1 MKFTKRIAGISQ
13 KQKPFN
19 LILLGDPAS
28 GKGTQAARLTKQYH
42 FFDLDMGRELRKP
55 AVRAQFN
62 YAKTTAVGH
71 LTPTA
76 IVRGIF
82 KEVIGAV
89 PSDKGILFNGTP
101 KMINEAKLVS
111 RLLKENGRSAPLVI
125 YLNISIAETVRRMTK
140 RVEKIDGKLVKR
152 DDDTARALRNRQKY
166 YKEQISRVVAFFGER
181 YTVKKISGM
190 GTEAAVGEKIEA
202 VINKYLTHLAKT
214 HGTANSG
221 RN

>member
-1 MKFTKRIAGISQ
+1 MKPNAAHTSQ
-13 KQKPFN
+13 KQKPLN
-19 LILLGDPAS
+19 LILLGNPAS
-28 GKGTQAARLTKQYH
+28 GKGTQAARLTKKYH

-55 AVRAQFN
+55 TVRAQFD

-111 RLLKENGRSAPLVI
+111 RLLKQNDRSAPFVI
-125 YLNISIAETVRRMTK
+125 YLDVPVAETMRRMAK
-140 RVEKIDGKLVKR
+140 RVEKINGKLVKR
-152 DDDTARALRNRQKY
+152 DDDTVHALRNRQKY
-166 YKEQISRVVAFFGER
+166 YKAQITRVIAFFGER

-190 GTEAAVGEKIEA
+190 GTEAAVAKKIEA
-202 VINKYLTHLAKT
+202 AIKKYLKDLEIS
-214 HGTANSG
+214 HGTKNSG
-221 RN
+221 RD

>member
-1 MKFTKRIAGISQ
+1 M
-13 KQKPFN
+13 
-19 LILLGDPAS
+19 
-28 GKGTQAARLTKQYH
+28 RLVKKYH
-42 FFDLDMGRELRKP
+42 FYNLDMGREIRKP
-55 AVRAQFN
+55 SVRAQFD

-111 RLLKENGRSAPLVI
+111 RLLTQNDRSVPLVI
-125 YLNISIAETVRRMTK
+125 YLDVPITETMRRMVK
-140 RVEKIDGKLVKR
+140 RVEKVGGKLVKR
-152 DDDTARALRNRQKY
+152 DDDTAHALRNRQKY
-166 YKEQISRVVAFFGER
+166 YKVQIARVVAFFGER

-190 GTEAAVGEKIEA
+190 GTETAVAKKIEA
-202 VINKYLTHLAKT
+202 AIKKYIIFLEAS
-214 HGTANSG
+214 HGTKNFG

>member
-1 MKFTKRIAGISQ
+1 MKFAAHPSQ

-19 LILLGDPAS
+19 LILLGNPAS
-28 GKGTQAARLTKQYH
+28 GKGTQAARLTKKYH
-42 FFDLDMGRELRKP
+42 FFDLDMGREVRTP
-55 AVRAQFN
+55 TVRAQFD

-111 RLLKENGRSAPLVI
+111 RLLTQNDRSAPLVI
-125 YLNISIAETVRRMTK
+125 YLDIPIAETMRRMAK
-140 RVEKIDGKLVKR
+140 RVEKIDGKLIKR
-152 DDDTARALRNRQKY
+152 DDDTVLALRNRQKY
-166 YKEQISRVVAFFGER
+166 YTSQIAQVIAFFGER

-190 GTEAAVGEKIEA
+190 GTEAAVAKKIEA
-202 VINKYLTHLAKT
+202 AIKKY
-214 HGTANSG
+214 GTKNSG
-221 RN
+221 RD

>member
-1 MKFTKRIAGISQ
+1 MKSASHASQ

-19 LILLGDPAS
+19 LILLGNPAS
-28 GKGTQAARLTKQYH
+28 GKGTQAVRLVKKYH
-42 FFDLDMGRELRKP
+42 FFDLDMGREIRKP
-55 AVRAQFN
+55 TIRAQFD

-89 PSDKGILFNGTP
+89 PGNRGILFNGTP

-111 RLLKENGRSAPLVI
+111 RLLKQNGRSAPLVI
-125 YLNISIAETVRRMTK
+125 YLEIPVSETVRRMTK

-152 DDDTARALRNRQKY
+152 DDDTVRALRNRQKY
-166 YKEQISRVVAFFGER
+166 YKAQITQVIAFFGER
-181 YTVKKISGM
+181 YTVKRISGM
-190 GTEAAVGEKIEA
+190 GTEAAVAKKIEA
-202 VINKYLTHLAKT
+202 AIKNYGIT
-214 HGTANSG
+214 NSG

>member
-1 MKFTKRIAGISQ
+1 MKTASKN
-13 KQKPFN
+13 KKPFN
-19 LILLGDPAS
+19 LIILGNPAS
-28 GKGTQAARLTKQYH
+28 GKGTQAARLTKKYH
-42 FFDLDMGRELRKP
+42 FFDLDMGREVRKP
-55 AVRAQFN
+55 TVRAQFN
-62 YAKTTAVGH
+62 YAKTTAIGH

-89 PSDKGILFNGTP
+89 PRNKGILFNGTP

-111 RLLKENGRSAPLVI
+111 RLLKQNHRSAPLVI
-125 YLNISIAETVRRMTK
+125 YLDIPIAETVRRMAK

-166 YKEQISRVVAFFGER
+166 YKAQIALVVAFFGER

-190 GTEAAVGEKIEA
+190 GTEAAVEKKIKA
-202 VINKYLTHLAKT
+202 AIRQYLATTK
-214 HGTANSG
+214 
-221 RN
+221 

>member
-1 MKFTKRIAGISQ
+1 MKPTVAHASQ
-13 KQKPFN
+13 KEKPFN
-19 LILLGDPAS
+19 LILLGNPAS
-28 GKGTQAARLTKQYH
+28 GKGTQAARLTKKYH
-42 FFDLDMGRELRKP
+42 FFDLDMGREVRKP
-55 AVRAQFN
+55 SVRAQFD

-111 RLLKENGRSAPLVI
+111 RLLKQNDRSAPLVI
-125 YLNISIAETVRRMTK
+125 YLDIPIAETVCRMTK
-140 RVEKIDGKLVKR
+140 RVEKINGKMVKR

-166 YKEQISRVVAFFGER
+166 YKVQIARVVAFFGER
-181 YTVKKISGM
+181 YTVKRISGM
-190 GTEAAVGEKIEA
+190 GTETAVGKKIEA
-202 VINKYLTHLAKT
+202 AIKKYLKDLAKQY
-214 HGTANSG
+214 GTTNSG

>member
-1 MKFTKRIAGISQ
+1 MKVAPE
-13 KQKPFN
+13 PFN

-28 GKGTQAARLTKQYH
+28 GKGTQAAWLAKQYH

-55 AVRAQFN
+55 SVRSQFDF
-62 YAKTTAVGH
+62 AKTTAVGK

-82 KEVIGAV
+82 KHIIHTV
-89 PSDKGILFNGTP
+89 PMSKGILFNGTP

-111 RLLKENGRSAPLVI
+111 RLLKENKRSAPLVI
-125 YLNISIAETVRRMTK
+125 YLNISTREMIKRTELRREY
-140 RVEKIDGKLVKR
+140 VAGKLVKR
-152 DDDTARALRNRQKY
+152 DDDSARALRNRQKY
-166 YKEQISRVVAFFGER
+166 YKEQISRVVAFFGQR

-190 GTEAAVGEKIEA
+190 GTEAAVAKKIE
-202 VINKYLTHLAKT
+202 VIIKKYLKDSGY
-214 HGTANSG
+214 GTTNSG

>member
-1 MKFTKRIAGISQ
+1 MKPNAAHPSQ

-28 GKGTQAARLTKQYH
+28 GKGTQAARLTKKYH
-42 FFDLDMGRELRKP
+42 FFDLDMGREVRTP
-55 AVRAQFN
+55 TVRAQFD

-111 RLLKENGRSAPLVI
+111 RLLTQNDRSAPLVI
-125 YLNISIAETVRRMTK
+125 YLDIPIAETMRRMAK
-140 RVEKIDGKLVKR
+140 RVEKIDGKLIKR
-152 DDDTARALRNRQKY
+152 DDDTVLALRNRQKY
-166 YKEQISRVVAFFGER
+166 YTSQIAQVIAFFGER

-190 GTEAAVGEKIEA
+190 GTEAAVAKKIEA
-202 VINKYLTHLAKT
+202 AIKKY
-214 HGTANSG
+214 GTKNSG
-221 RN
+221 RD